1 MEVKPLF
8 AGQRDDAFNTWVR
21 RRWSKIVVE
30 DEETQKQK
38 RLRVQ
43 LSQME
48 MH

>member
-8 AGQRDDAFNTWVR
+8 AGQTDDAFNTWVR

-38 RLRVQ
+38 RLQVE